1 MKRNLWQIWVTS
13 ALATVTMMGWTANAS
28 AADAP
33 SSGVVLEY
41 AFHAVAED
49 LERDPG
55 VEHLNMRL
63 DIEGD
68 DVLVTFSSLQGSE
81 ATSQSTEDVPPR
93 LLYLD
98 GGAMLVLLDDEA
110 KTLSRADP
118 EILAM
123 LGRHLDQ
130 KDTDVRVRLLELPGQ
145 PRQVMAHALEDDE
158 TSRQARRGWRPWE
171 TLSTGTWEERAGHRS
186 LGYDLEQGG
195 RSVGRLWVTPMDPT
209 PVTAEHLDAVR
220 RASQLT
226 DALLEQAS
234 QVVTT
239 DPQEIFGFHTNPLAP
254 FAFQHGVPVQ
264 LTLDAAAGVKYEK
277 ILESIRER
285 QGEDPPVEIPSGYRQ
300 RTLGPQ

>member
-1 MKRNLWQIWVTS
+1 MERNLWQIWVTS
-13 ALATVTMMGWTANAS
+13 ALAIVTMMGWTVNAS
-28 AADAP
+28 ASDAP
-33 SSGVVLEY
+33 SRGVVLEY
-41 AFHAVAED
+41 GFHAVTED
-49 LERDPG
+49 LEWGPG

-68 DVLVTFSSLQGSE
+68 DVLVTFSSPEGAE
-81 ATSQSTEDVPPR
+81 ATSDLPPR

-98 GGAMLVLLDDEA
+98 GGAMLVLLDDQT

-145 PRQVMAHALEDDE
+145 PRQVMANVLEDDE
-158 TSRQARRGWRPWE
+158 ASRQSRRGWRPWE
-171 TLSTGTWEERAGHRS
+171 TISTGTWEERAGHRS
-186 LGYDLEQGG
+186 LGYEVEQGG
-195 RSVGRLWVTPMDPT
+195 NSVGRLWVTPMDPT
-209 PVTAEHLDAVR
+209 PVTAEHLGAVR
-220 RASQLT
+220 RAGQLT

-277 ILESIRER
+277 ILEAIRER